1 MAICLVPVDKLI
13 HRLIQRFAQR
23 RPLRA
28 GSLLVTIFG
37 DALAPRGGTAWLGSL
52 IKVVEPFGVSARLVR
67 TSVSRLAKDDWLE
80 SAQQG
85 RRSYYALSAEGRARF
100 AAATARIYGEPRHQ
114 WQGEL
119 SLALLTAAD
128 ADGREVTRKQL
139 ASAGYR
145 PLSATLLARTDATAH
160 AADASPG
167 LSQAIMLTARP
178 DAAEDTAR
186 LRTLIEARWDLEH
199 LRERYRGFLATF
211 RPLLE
216 SLEEQSAGA
225 PPPLSF
231 QVRTMLVHEYR
242 KILLR
247 DPLLPSELVP
257 ADWPGLSAYQLCR
270 NLYRHTH
277 QAADEYLSETVENA
291 FGPLPPPEPAFFKR
305 FGGIASDA
313 S

>member
-1 MAICLVPVDKLI
+1 MPVEKLI
-13 HRLIQRFAQR
+13 ERLIRRFAER

-100 AAATARIYGEPRHQ
+100 AAATARIYGEPRHE
-114 WQGEL
+114 WHGAL
-119 SLALLTAAD
+119 SLALLTAQD
-128 ADGREVTRKQL
+128 ADSRELTRKTL
-139 ASAGYR
+139 TNGGYR
-145 PLSATLLARTDATAH
+145 PLSATLLARTDDTAQH
-160 AADASPG
+160 SP
-167 LSQAIMLTARP
+167 LDVSQAIMLTARP
-178 DAAEDTAR
+178 DARQDIAR
-186 LRTLIEARWDLEH
+186 LRTLIEARWDLAH
-199 LRERYRGFLATF
+199 LRERYHVFLGTF

-216 SLEEQSAGA
+216 SLEEHSGRA
-225 PPPLSF
+225 PPALSF

-247 DPLLPSELVP
+247 DPLLPSDLVP
-257 ADWPGLSAYQLCR
+257 SDWPGLSAYQLCR

-277 QAADEYLSETVENA
+277 QAADEYLSDQMENA

-305 FGGIASDA
+305 FGGIAPGTR
-313 S
+313 